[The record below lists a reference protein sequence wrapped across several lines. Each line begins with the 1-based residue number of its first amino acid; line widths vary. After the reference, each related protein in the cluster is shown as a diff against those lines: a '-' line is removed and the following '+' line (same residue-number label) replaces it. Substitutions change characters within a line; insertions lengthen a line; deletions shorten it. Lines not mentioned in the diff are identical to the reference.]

1 MESPLGCVRPRLHS
15 LLVEAREAMDP
26 QIEASR
32 YRLASE
38 IFERGM
44 PATWL
49 YPKVDFHVTRA
60 NVRGYDAAQGD
71 LFMNL
76 GRVWLGEP

>member
-1 MESPLGCVRPRLHS
+1 
-15 LLVEAREAMDP
+15 
-26 QIEASR
+26 
-32 YRLASE
+32 
-38 IFERGM
+38 M

-71 LFMNL
+71 FFMNL
-76 GRVWLGEP
+76 GRVWLEEP